1 MRLLETG
8 TKYFDI
14 NSYNVPKL
22 DNTWGCMIDFFDTVL
37 VNGSESQEILS
48 ITIQEDLK
56 YPDLYWIATLTINP
70 GHGFKEN
77 CSVIKISDSS
87 SPDYNNLFRVQEV
100 TDNTLNIAFSKTEY
114 PIKPSA
120 VDYTFG
126 MTLTLPPLGYEKVFS
141 GEQKAVY
148 KVTTKEDKYCY
159 LRVDNSCPE
168 GHDPS
173 WAKFS
178 RLSMLSEIDSIED
191 YRFRL
196 GRSKAPAYLDDYNR
210 TEENIYDVW
219 FSTRYYNNRYFYF
232 KQASN
237 RPTQKFYMLAGDS
250 ETFYLMIDSLRDY
263 SNTTEEDNTYVFGKY
278 TKLIYKEDSL
288 PFLLRCSRRDS
299 ETSDNF
305 VDYANYASLTRDR
318 TIGRHTFKTEVEDI
332 FTTSTSQS
340 WALWLNDSFHSGV
353 NTRVN
358 FKPYKN
364 ELNINLVDMNLRFY
378 RDSNVVLE
386 GRLRGLKHIIGNLQ
400 DFPAKAPAHYSI
412 FLQDN
417 KHYIRV
423 PDRDYYEQAS
433 YALLLNDWE

>member
-1 MRLLETG
+1 MRLLDTG

-22 DNTWGCMIDFFDTVL
+22 DNTWGCMINFLDTVL
-37 VNGSESQEILS
+37 VNGSDSQDILS
-48 ITIQEDLK
+48 ITVQEDLI
-56 YPDLYWIATLTINP
+56 YPELYWIATLSLNI

-77 CSVIKISDSS
+77 CSVITIRESS
-87 SPDYNNLFRVQEV
+87 IPVFNNTFRVQEV
-100 TDNTLNIAFSKTEY
+100 TETSINIAFSKTEF

-120 VDYTFG
+120 VEYTFG
-126 MTLTLPPLGYEKVFS
+126 MQLVMPPLGYEKIFTAP
-141 GEQKAVY
+141 QKAVY
-148 KVTTKEDKYCY
+148 KVTTKDDKYCY

-178 RLSMLSEIDSIED
+178 RVSMLSEIDEIDD

-196 GRSKAPAYLDDYNR
+196 GRQKAPAYVGDYNK

-219 FSTRYYNNRYFYF
+219 FSTRYYHTRYLYF
-232 KQASN
+232 QRASN
-237 RPTQKFYMLAGDS
+237 RATQKFYMLAGDS
-250 ETFYLMIDSLRDY
+250 ETFYLMIDSLRESD
-263 SNTTEEDNTYVFGKY
+263 NIAEVDTTYAFGKY

-299 ETSDNF
+299 ETSDTF
-305 VDYANYASLTRDR
+305 VDYTNFESLTRDR
-318 TIGRHTFKTEVEDI
+318 SIGRHTFKTEAEEI
-332 FTTSTSQS
+332 FTPSTSQS

-386 GRLRGLKHIIGNLQ
+386 GRLRGLKNIIGNLQ

-423 PDRDYYEQAS
+423 PDRDYHEQAS

>member
-22 DNTWGCMIDFFDTVL
+22 DNTWGCMINFFDTVL

-48 ITIQEDLK
+48 ITIQEDIK
-56 YPDLYWIATLTINP
+56 YPDLYWIATLTVNT

-77 CSVIKISDSS
+77 CSVISISECL
-87 SPDYNNLFRVQEV
+87 SPAYNNTFRVQEV
-100 TDNTLNIAFSKTEY
+100 TKTTINIAFSKLEY
-114 PIKPSA
+114 PVKPPS

-126 MTLTLPPLGYEKVFS
+126 MTLTLPPLGYEKVFA
-141 GEQKAVY
+141 EDQKAVY
-148 KVTTKEDKYCY
+148 KLSTKDDKYCY
-159 LRVDNSCPE
+159 LRVDNSCPK

-178 RLSMLSEIDSIED
+178 RISMFSEVYSIED
-191 YRFRL
+191 YIYRL
-196 GRSKAPAYLDDYNR
+196 GRSKAPAYLADYNK

-219 FSTRYYNNRYFYF
+219 FSTRYYNGNYFYF
-232 KQASN
+232 QRSSN

-250 ETFYLMIDSLRDY
+250 ETFYLMIDSLRDADD
-263 SNTTEEDNTYVFGKY
+263 STQEDTTYTFGRY

-288 PFLLRCSRRDS
+288 PFLLRCSRRGS

-305 VDYANYASLTRDR
+305 VDYSNYASLTRDR
-318 TIGRHTFKTEVEDI
+318 SIGRHTFKTDAEDI

-353 NTRVN
+353 NSRVN

-364 ELNINLVDMNLRFY
+364 ELNINLVDMNLRFF
-378 RDSNVVLE
+378 RDSNTVLE
-386 GRLRGLKHIIGNLQ
+386 GRLRGVKTIICNLQ
-400 DFPAKAPAHYSI
+400 DFPEKAPENYGI

-417 KHYIRV
+417 KHYMRV